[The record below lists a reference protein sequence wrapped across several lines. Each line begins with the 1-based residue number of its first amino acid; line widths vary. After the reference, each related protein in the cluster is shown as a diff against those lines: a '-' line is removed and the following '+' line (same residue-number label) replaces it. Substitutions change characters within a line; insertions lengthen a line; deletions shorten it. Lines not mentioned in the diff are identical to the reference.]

1 MADLKTVIREVFIAG
16 IDSASTGPAPIT
28 ADTEGGRI
36 FLEAFREGLRADGAE
51 DLDSPAEIT

>member
-1 MADLKTVIREVFIAG
+1 MADLQAEIREAFRAG
-16 IDSASTGPAPIT
+16 IDSASTGPGPMT